1 MNQRQFTHLRFR
13 QLMLIASLGETGN
26 LHHSSKLCSM
36 TQPTAT
42 RLLRDSEMILGVPLF
57 ERHARGMTP
66 TAFGQDAI
74 IFSQRIMAQLEIFQG
89 DLSAKR
95 EGGHGVLVIGAI
107 MGAAPQFLARAVTAM
122 KQELPLLTIRIFGE
136 TSDRV
141 MEMLE
146 RGEIEFAIGRFSGAM
161 QHNELTFEPLAS
173 EPLSFVVRDGN
184 PLIEV
189 APTRLEQLSNVS
201 WVLQPEST
209 IARQLLEAEFAAR
222 DMTTPGNRV
231 EVSSIFAALQLVR
244 HSDGVAMLS
253 RPVVEDYL
261 TTGLLRELPL
271 QIAWKLSDFGILTR
285 RGGSLSHFAQLLA
298 THLKQVSDK

>member
-74 IFSQRIMAQLEIFQG
+74 IFSQRIMAQLEIFQE